1 MSAPPPEGPA
11 PGTGAPP
18 PTPAEGRTY
27 PAPRPRRTGPKVLT
41 FSAVAVLVVGMILG
55 VVGFA
60 GAARGIVDLVPTDL
74 VTSEGTAGSD
84 ALALGPSTTPV
95 AFDVR
100 EKGAYLVLE
109 VSQDPSSRLP
119 ASAVGAEGPSGP
131 VRISRPEQSGSLEVN
146 GWSVFPVGVLVPD
159 EEGTYAIVV
168 DPREAADDVSIAVS
182 GPFNADSVA
191 GIGGSGLVLLIGFL
205 LGGLGFAMLIA
216 GIVWWAVA
224 KK

>member
-1 MSAPPPEGPA
+1 MSTPPPERPA
-11 PGTGAPP
+11 PGTSQPLPAPG
-18 PTPAEGRTY
+18 GRQSY

-41 FSAVAVLVVGMILG
+41 FSAIAVLVVGMIVG

-60 GAARGIVDLVPTDL
+60 GAARGIVDLVPTNL

-84 ALALGPSTTPV
+84 ALALGSSTTPLP
-95 AFDVR
+95 FDVQ
-100 EKGAYLVLE
+100 EQGAYLVLE

-119 ASAVGAEGPSGP
+119 ASAVSAEGPGGP
-131 VRISRPEQSGSLEVN
+131 VRINRPEQSGSLEVN

-159 EEGTYAIVV
+159 EEGTYTILV
-168 DPREAADDVSIAVS
+168 DPQVAADDVGIAVS

-191 GIGGSGLVLLIGFL
+191 GIGGSGIVLLVGFL
-205 LGGLGFAMLIA
+205 LGGLGFAMLVA
-216 GIVWWAVA
+216 GIIWWAVA